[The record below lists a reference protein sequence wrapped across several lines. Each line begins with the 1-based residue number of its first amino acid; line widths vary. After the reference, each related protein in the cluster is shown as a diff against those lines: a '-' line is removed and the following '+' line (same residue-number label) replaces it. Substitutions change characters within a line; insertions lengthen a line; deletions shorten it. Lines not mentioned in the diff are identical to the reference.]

1 MRERDLAIAWIAL
14 AVVFLL
20 ALAWELTSWRDV
32 ATQGSQVAAELRR
45 LTAEISQREQEI
57 VREARANAGL
67 LQEMSWTATGADP
80 AAFIRRVA
88 DLAQGSQ
95 LKVTA
100 IGSIERQS
108 TPQFIKSWHTIEI
121 SGPYHELKA
130 LAARIEGERG
140 ILENVSVTEAPKEGR
155 EAPRLREGQR
165 LGPGQ
170 GETEVQ
176 AKFRITSMELTQ
188 ATRDILNRA
197 SQASGIQLTP
207 TAPPAGAALGLPV
220 PATPGAGAPA
230 ARDPFVFGVPPPTRP
245 VVASGTKGEGL
256 ELQGI
261 VGFPGG
267 YLAIVD
273 NTIVKVGDKVKGH
286 RVEDITERGVL
297 LRQPDG
303 GPRRLTLPDIAVPA
317 APSQQPGAARQP
329 EQQSPAAPPQPPPQ
343 PGPPSQGPRR

>member
-20 ALAWELTSWRDV
+20 ALAWELKSWRSV
-32 ATQGSQVAAELRR
+32 STQAEQVAAERRR
-45 LTAEISQREQEI
+45 LTDAISQREQEI

-88 DLAQGSQ
+88 DLAQGSR

-100 IGSIERQS
+100 IGPVERQT
-108 TPQFIKSWHTIEI
+108 TPQFTKSWHSMEI
-121 SGPYHELKA
+121 IGPYQELKT
-130 LAARIEGERG
+130 LAAKVEGERG
-140 ILENVSVTEAPKEGR
+140 ILESVSIGEAAKEGR
-155 EAPRLREGQR
+155 EAVIREGQR
-165 LGPGQ
+165 LGPG
-170 GETEVQ
+170 GETEIQ

-188 ATRDILNRA
+188 ATRDILRRA

-207 TAPPAGAALGLPV
+207 TGPQSGPAVALPV
-220 PATPGAGAPA
+220 PAPPTPGAPAP
-230 ARDPFVFGVPPPTRP
+230 RDPFVFGVAPTPRP

-267 YLAIVD
+267 HLAIVD

-286 RVEDITERGVL
+286 RVEDITDRGVL
-297 LRQPDG
+297 LRQPNG
-303 GPRRLTLPDIAVPA
+303 APRRLTLPDIAVPSA
-317 APSQQPGAARQP
+317 QAQQPATPRQP
-329 EQQSPAAPPQPPPQ
+329 EAQPPAAPPQSPPQ
-343 PGPPSQGPRR
+343 PGPPAQPPRR

>member
-1 MRERDLAIAWIAL
+1 MRERDIAIAWIAL

-20 ALAWELTSWRDV
+20 ALAWELSSWRDIRN
-32 ATQGSQVAAELRR
+32 QGDQVSAELRR

-88 DLAQGSQ
+88 DLAQGSR

-121 SGPYHELKA
+121 TGPYQELKG
-130 LAARIEGERG
+130 LAGKVEGERG

-155 EAPRLREGQR
+155 EAALREVQR
-165 LGPGQ
+165 LGAGQ
-170 GETEVQ
+170 AETEVQ

-207 TAPPAGAALGLPV
+207 TAPPGTALGLPV
-220 PATPGAGAPA
+220 PTTPAVAGAAPA

-245 VVASGTKGEGL
+245 VVASGTKTEGV

-273 NTIVKVGDKVKGH
+273 NTIVKVGDKVKGN

-297 LRQPDG
+297 LRQPNG
-303 GPRRLTLPDIAVPA
+303 APRRLTLPDIAVPA
-317 APSQQPGAARQP
+317 AQQPGPARQP
-329 EQQSPAAPPQPPPQ
+329 EQQPPAAPPQSQPPQ
-343 PGPPSQGPRR
+343 PGPPSPGPRR

>member
-1 MRERDLAIAWIAL
+1 MKERDLAIAWIAL

-20 ALAWELTSWRDV
+20 ALAWEFKTWRSV
-32 ATQGSQVAAELRR
+32 STQATEVAAELTRIGS
-45 LTAEISQREQEI
+45 EINQREQEL

-67 LQEMSWTATGADP
+67 LQEMSWTATGGDP
-80 AAFIRRVA
+80 TAFMRRVA

-108 TPQFIKSWHTIEI
+108 TPQFTKSWHSIDI
-121 SGPYHELKA
+121 SGPYHELKG
-130 LAARIEGERG
+130 LAARVENERG
-140 ILENVSVTEAPKEGR
+140 ILENISLTEAPKETR
-155 EAPRLREGQR
+155 EAARPREGQR
-165 LGPGQ
+165 LGPG

-176 AKFRITSMELTQ
+176 AKFRITSMELTP

-207 TAPPAGAALGLPV
+207 APPPSGTAPGLPV
-220 PATPGAGAPA
+220 PATPGAGTPA
-230 ARDPFVFGVPPPTRP
+230 ARDPFVYGVPPTTRP
-245 VVASGTKGEGL
+245 TVASSTKGEGL
-256 ELQGI
+256 DLQGI

-273 NTIVKVGDKVKGH
+273 NTIVRVGDKVRGH

-297 LRQPDG
+297 LRQPNG
-303 GPRRLTLPDIAVPA
+303 APRRLTLPDIAVPA
-317 APSQQPGAARQP
+317 AQSQPGAARPQEPQP
-329 EQQSPAAPPQPPPQ
+329 PAAPPQPQ